1 MIDPELKEYLKG
13 MTDTIMNGVGEMFE
27 KQDSKILNIK
37 QEILDKVDE
46 RISQSEVRLAGTL
59 ASKEEVKS
67 LERRVIQ
74 LES

>member
-27 KQDSKILNIK
+27 KQDSKILNMK

-46 RISQSEVRLAGTL
+46 RIGQAEVRIAGRV
-59 ASKEEVKS
+59 ASKEELKS
-67 LERRVIQ
+67 LEQRVVQ